1 MLDVWD
7 LLDYELKVA
16 KYSSVV
22 VVVGGG
28 GVSVSCRSW
37 QLLRDY
43 AIWRLDLQRMSNQM
57 RKGWLFYMHASQARN
72 PWQ

>member
-28 GVSVSCRSW
+28 GGCPSHVAPGSSCVIMQSG
-37 QLLRDY
+37 D
-43 AIWRLDLQRMSNQM
+43 
-57 RKGWLFYMHASQARN
+57 
-72 PWQ
+72 